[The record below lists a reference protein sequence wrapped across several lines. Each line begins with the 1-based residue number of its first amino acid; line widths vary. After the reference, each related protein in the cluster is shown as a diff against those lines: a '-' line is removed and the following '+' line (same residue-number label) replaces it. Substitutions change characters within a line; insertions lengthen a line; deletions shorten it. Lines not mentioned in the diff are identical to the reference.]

1 LQQTV
6 LAQGKMV
13 QFLHPCIAELV
24 SLLLLVSSIDAKGH
38 ADCCPA
44 KQITAPDG
52 FTSYFRLVQRSPTV
66 PSVCKNS
73 CTYQMD
79 GNPGRKFCFAPNKAF
94 KSECVQPATNDFS
107 EVQCGRAREG
117 GCLTGGNVNRNGR
130 IIGGEEAGC
139 NEYPWK
145 AVILADVGLAPG
157 APGMPP
163 PKFFIGGGAVVNS
176 RHIVSAAHIGIN
188 RDTSEDFE
196 AEALI
201 VLLGKHDMAQL
212 PEPAEMMFG
221 VESIIRH
228 PKNNEDPPG
237 SSDIMILRL
246 RQQVNLNVF
255 TPLCLPPPSITTST
269 HFAAEKATL
278 AGWGAIFFPDA
289 DDQDSR
295 PIFPGK
301 LQELDQLL
309 TVASSEE
316 CVDWFEMQ
324 IELGKNL
331 TSDEWLPNLQEEALF
346 CAKSEDG
353 VSACYGDSGSPLM
366 HEVAPRVF
374 QLMGIVGGGENCND
388 TYTVFS
394 NVPHFHDWIV
404 SEAGAVFYHD
414 VSV

>member
-1 LQQTV
+1 
-6 LAQGKMV
+6 M
-13 QFLHPCIAELV
+13 
-24 SLLLLVSSIDAKGH
+24 
-38 ADCCPA
+38 
-44 KQITAPDG
+44 
-52 FTSYFRLVQRSPTV
+52 
-66 PSVCKNS
+66 
-73 CTYQMD
+73 
-79 GNPGRKFCFAPNKAF
+79 
-94 KSECVQPATNDFS
+94 
-107 EVQCGRAREG
+107 
-117 GCLTGGNVNRNGR
+117 
-130 IIGGEEAGC
+130 
-139 NEYPWK
+139 
-145 AVILADVGLAPG
+145 ADVGLAPG

-188 RDTSEDFE
+188 HDTSEDFE
-196 AEALI
+196 AEALF
-201 VLLGKHDMAQL
+201 VLLGKHDMAQV

-346 CAKSEDG
+346 CARSEDG

-374 QLMGIVGGGENCND
+374 QLLGIVSGGENCND

-394 NVPHFHDWIV
+394 NVPHFHNWIV

>member
-1 LQQTV
+1 
-6 LAQGKMV
+6 MV

>member
-1 LQQTV
+1 
-6 LAQGKMV
+6 MV
-13 QFLHPCIAELV
+13 QFLLPCIAELV
-24 SLLLLVSSIDAKGH
+24 SLLVPSIDAEGH

-52 FTSYFRLVQRSPTV
+52 FTSYFKLVQRSPVV

-79 GNPGRKFCFAPNKAF
+79 GNPGRRFCFAPNNAF
-94 KSECVQPATNDFS
+94 KSECVQPTTYDCS

-117 GCLTGGNVNRNGR
+117 GCLTGGNVKRNGR

-145 AVILADVGLAPG
+145 AVILADVGRAPG

-176 RHIVSAAHIGIN
+176 RHVLTAAHIGIN
-188 RDTSEDFE
+188 KETSEDFE
-196 AEALI
+196 AEAVF
-201 VLLGKHDMAQL
+201 VLLGKHDMAQV

-228 PKNNEDPPG
+228 PNNNEDPPG

-278 AGWGAIFFPDA
+278 AGWGAIFFPDV

-295 PIFPGK
+295 PIYPGK

-316 CVDWFEMQ
+316 CVDWFEMK

-331 TSDEWLPNLQEEALF
+331 TSAEWLPNLQEEALF
-346 CAKSEDG
+346 CARSEDG
-353 VSACYGDSGSPLM
+353 VSACYKDSGSPLM

-374 QLMGIVGGGENCND
+374 QMLGIVGGGENCND

-394 NVPHFHDWIV
+394 NIPHFHDWIV